1 MDLGGGCCACPLDHN
16 LICNTNMKKITIF
29 IFSIFINTLAIA
41 QYKPA
46 EQGSTMQFTVQNLG
60 FDVHGSFSGF
70 KGIINFDVQNPA
82 TDNFDVTIDASTV
95 NTDNSMRDG
104 HLKDD
109 GYFDVK
115 NYPNIHFVS
124 TNVTAGKA
132 GVYNITGKLT
142 IKNKSADIS
151 FPFTATPSGDGYLL
165 KGSFKINRKY
175 YGVGGTSTI
184 SNQVEIVLNVLAK
197 KG

>member
-1 MDLGGGCCACPLDHN
+1 
-16 LICNTNMKKITIF
+16 MKKITIF
-29 IFSIFINTLAIA
+29 IISIFINTLALA

-46 EQGSTMQFTVQNLG
+46 EQGSNMQFTVQNLG

-70 KGIINFDVQNPA
+70 KGIINFDAQNP
-82 TDNFDVTIDASTV
+82 TVGNFDVTIDAATV
-95 NTDNSMRDG
+95 NTDNTMRDG

-109 GYFDVK
+109 TYFDVK
-115 NYPNIHFVS
+115 NYPTIHFAS
-124 TNVTAGKA
+124 NKITAASKA
-132 GVYNITGKLT
+132 GAYNITGKLT
-142 IKNKSADIS
+142 IKNKSADIT

-165 KGSFKINRKY
+165 KGSFKINRKD

-184 SNQVEIVLNVLAK
+184 SNQVEISLNVLAK